1 MRVQVRNCP
10 YMSMSEREEV
20 LSDHQ
25 RRALAGEVKHQILM
39 STLAAVKKAGR
50 RAAAVHS
57 MDKQQHRRALSNH
70 AVNFF
75 WNYNTVRSTPLY
87 SNSLSSPIFTRT
99 GLLVCF
105 VSTAASH
112 LPPIGCGS
120 LLVSFVSSCAW
131 FCRWRV
137 CYCSVRSW

>member
-75 WNYNTVRSTPLY
+75 WNYNTVRLMPSCSNSPPPPHLY
-87 SNSLSSPIFTRT
+87 SDWVVGVVVGILIVGYTPHT
-99 GLLVCF
+99 
-105 VSTAASH
+105 H
-112 LPPIGCGS
+112 E
-120 LLVSFVSSCAW
+120 
-131 FCRWRV
+131 
-137 CYCSVRSW
+137 